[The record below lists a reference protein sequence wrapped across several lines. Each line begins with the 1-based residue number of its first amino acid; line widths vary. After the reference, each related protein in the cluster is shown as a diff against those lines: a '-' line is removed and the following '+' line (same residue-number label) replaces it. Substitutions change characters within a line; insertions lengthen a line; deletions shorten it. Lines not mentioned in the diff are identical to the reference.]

1 MIMILI
7 IFNSNIIMV
16 IIIIFFKEPMIEFS
30 QWYRGLNL
38 QEQQNLLEQN
48 KFDKS

>member
-7 IFNSNIIMV
+7 IFNGNIIMV
-16 IIIIFFKEPMIEFS
+16 IIIIFLREPMIEFS

-38 QEQQNLLEQN
+38 QERQILLEQN
-48 KFDKS
+48 EFDES